1 MMIEDDLLQEV
12 DDQNKVHVEE
22 RPMVAGEVLSKEN
35 YIKMNLK

>member
-1 MMIEDDLLQEV
+1 MIEDDLLQQV

-22 RPMVAGEVLSKEN
+22 GPMVASEVLSYVN